1 MVWFLFF
8 FIKEPKFV
16 KAEYDYKARKSDE
29 LSLNIGDVI
38 TLLEQGDKGWWKGSL
53 NNKIGI
59 FPANVSLSI
68 KKSLFRHV
76 SIINQIII
84 ISFIVR

>member
-1 MVWFLFF
+1 MIMKHMNWMKLPLVRDAVE
-8 FIKEPKFV
+8 KG
-16 KAEYDYKARKSDE
+16 DE
-29 LSLNIGDVI
+29 
-38 TLLEQGDKGWWKGSL
+38 GWWKGDL
-53 NNKIGI
+53 DGKIGI